1 MIGGKTLT
9 GLEIDFQL
17 AQQVRS
23 GEDIF
28 GYIWI
33 YLVGGLLCAVK
44 GCCRTNATASE
55 GFPAIFIKQDGYEA
69 VWALVCALNREG
81 FWATFSIGTLDFDL
95 DVVTSHGN
103 FSTGPLGITS

>member
-1 MIGGKTLT
+1 MT

-28 GYIWI
+28 GYIWW
-33 YLVGGLLCAVK
+33 VGLLCAVK

-55 GFPAIFIKQDGYEA
+55 GFLAIFKQDDYEA
-69 VWALVCALNREG
+69 VWALVCALNKEG
-81 FWATFSIGTLDFDL
+81 FWAAFSIRTLDFDL